1 MFTNSITRLL
11 RSALA
16 VAFVGLWVG
25 GVHSQEVTSEAV
37 EIRELK
43 AALTLSQ
50 NQLTAE
56 RARSVGL
63 DLQRKELV
71 ESLSEAVRI
80 SEEQLISSRENQLK
94 LQAFGVDLF
103 TKDEGSLEQRL
114 LKAVRDLDI
123 AQQEIERQSAAVRKL
138 SESFLTVLHSVPQL
152 SNGERASAE
161 KAIAEAGKLIPNNSS
176 EENVAGEISHAHV
189 VSIDSGIGLVVLD
202 AGHTSGI
209 RVGNPIAILRG
220 DRPLYSALVVDV
232 RESISGAVLQERMA
246 GEGEVEV
253 GDGIRLLPGHQ
264 TL

>member
-1 MFTNSITRLL
+1 MFTDTITCLF

-16 VAFVGLWVG
+16 VAIAGLWVG
-25 GVHSQEVTSEAV
+25 GVHSQEVTSEPI

-43 AALTLSQ
+43 AALSLSQ
-50 NQLTAE
+50 DQLTAE
-56 RARSVGL
+56 KERSAGL

-103 TKDEGSLEQRL
+103 TKEEGSLEQRL

-123 AQQEIERQSAAVRKL
+123 AQQEIERQSVAIRKL
-138 SESFLTVLHSVPQL
+138 SESFLTVLHAVPQL
-152 SNGERASAE
+152 PDSERATAE
-161 KAIAEAGKLIPNNSS
+161 KVIAEAGKLLPTDSS
-176 EENVAGEISHAHV
+176 GENVAGEISQAHV

-202 AGHTSGI
+202 AGHNSGI